1 MTAIAGSGIK
11 PVSVRP
17 SEHAMTNQLA
27 LMMGAAIVV
36 AVAAD
41 LTLYDGDTLLFLSR
55 KFVDLMH
62 WVAFWR

>member
-1 MTAIAGSGIK
+1 
-11 PVSVRP
+11 
-17 SEHAMTNQLA
+17 MTNQLA

-36 AVAAD
+36 AVAVD
-41 LTLYDGDTLLFLSR
+41 LTLYNGDTLLFLSR